1 MERKRQLQSGGGEAR
16 LVARV
21 SFNEIPKLSRK
32 RSQSFLDIDR
42 CDLMMDRCDLMVD
55 RCLFVQVDR
64 CLFVQVDRCLFVPMD
79 ANDGANSLMKQILKK
94 KNKESMES
102 TRKKGKQK
110 ADDASNERGLTRKGR
125 ENRGI
130 GGGGGFDDLALSNA
144 IDAVTKYIETE
155 TQPNIRKFSVAYRE
169 IAKTKREYHVRLGF

>member
-1 MERKRQLQSGGGEAR
+1 MT
-16 LVARV
+16 
-21 SFNEIPKLSRK
+21 
-32 RSQSFLDIDR
+32 
-42 CDLMMDRCDLMVD
+42 
-55 RCLFVQVDR
+55 VQVDR
-64 CLFVQVDRCLFVPMD
+64 CLFVQVDRCLFMQQ
-79 ANDGANSLMKQILKK
+79 MMEQILKK

-110 ADDASNERGLTRKGR
+110 ADDASNERGLTRKER

-144 IDAVTKYIETE
+144 IDAVTKYIEAE